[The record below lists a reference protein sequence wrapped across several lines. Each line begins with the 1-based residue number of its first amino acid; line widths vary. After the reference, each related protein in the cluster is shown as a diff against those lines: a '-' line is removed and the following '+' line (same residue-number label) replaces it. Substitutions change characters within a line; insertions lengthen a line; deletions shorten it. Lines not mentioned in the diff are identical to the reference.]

1 MSAAWTPFGA
11 AVVIVL
17 SGSLFSGAAPAGAA
31 PQARQSPTGPMDAPQ
46 PTASPIERLSPG
58 QFRIGNIRI
67 DTGKREIT
75 VNGVVNEA
83 RTLEFIAGTKNGFKN
98 YESALEL
105 DTNAVNFN
113 LALILLGLDPAH
125 AVVPKI
131 HLDPT
136 PPKGDAVD
144 VFVEWDENGKRRS
157 IRGEELVYNE
167 ETKKTLPQG
176 PWVYTGSAFVARANR
191 YLADVDGTLIGF
203 VHSPSTIIENP
214 APLVGPYGANQINP
228 ALNLKPGT
236 PVRLTVRALGPAPSK

>member
-1 MSAAWTPFGA
+1 MSAARRYVGATPGLVL
-11 AVVIVL
+11 AVATL
-17 SGSLFSGAAPAGAA
+17 MAAAP
-31 PQARQSPTGPMDAPQ
+31 PQARQAPTGPLDKPQ
-46 PTASPIERLSPG
+46 PIASPIERVSPG
-58 QFRIGNIRI
+58 QFRVGNIRI

-75 VNGVVNEA
+75 VNGVVNDA
-83 RTLEFIAGTKNGFKN
+83 RTLEFIAGTKGGFKN

-113 LALILLGLDPAH
+113 LALILLGLDPAR
-125 AVVPKI
+125 AVVPKM

-136 PPKGDAVD
+136 TPKGDPVE
-144 VFVEWDENGKRRS
+144 VWVEWEENGRRRLV
-157 IRGEELVYNE
+157 RGEELVYNE
-167 ETKKTLPQG
+167 ETKKTIPEG

-236 PVRLTVRALGPAPSK
+236 PVRVTVRALGPPPTK